1 MVGTTVTQTG
11 RPGSVCVV
19 TEDTNTTADRIVLEL
34 AKLDVSVVRFDLAD
48 FPHHLVLD
56 AALHGSRWGGTL
68 RSRGRTVALEDIG
81 AVLWWHPG
89 KPQIASD
96 GLSDIQ
102 AEWVRKEAAAG
113 LIGVLAALD
122 CFQFSHP
129 PAALAAQLK
138 ADTLARAA
146 LCGVR
151 VPETWIGNSPIPARE
166 FVTGSP
172 SGAVCK
178 SLVSPAIADGLYSSS
193 FYTSR
198 VEAAEIDGS
207 IAGSA
212 HQLQHAVEKAYEV
225 RLVVVGREMFAAGIH
240 THSAAARQDFRS
252 DYQALSYSHVDIP
265 DSVRDGITKILDH
278 YRLVYAAIDLIV
290 DPDNQWWLLDLNPA
304 GNYDW
309 LQKELPELAISAA
322 IARLL
327 ADPHTPAGICGSALP
342 KEENHADRT

>member
-1 MVGTTVTQTG
+1 M
-11 RPGSVCVV
+11 
-19 TEDTNTTADRIVLEL
+19 TEDTNITADRIVLEL

-48 FPHHLVLD
+48 FPHHLALD
-56 AALHGSRWGGTL
+56 ATLRNSRWSGTL
-68 RSRGRTVALEDIG
+68 SARGRTVALEDIQ

-89 KPQIASD
+89 KPQIAAD
-96 GLSDIQ
+96 GLSAGQ

-122 CFQFSHP
+122 CFQFAHP
-129 PAALAAQLK
+129 PSTLAAQLK
-138 ADTLARAA
+138 ADALARAA

-151 VPETWIGNSPIPARE
+151 VPQTWIGNSRIPARE

-178 SLVSPAIADGLYSSS
+178 SLVSPSLVEGPYSSS

-198 VEAAEIDGS
+198 VEAGQIDGS
-207 IAGSA
+207 IAGGA

-225 RLVVVGREMFAAGIH
+225 RLVVVGRDMFAAGIH
-240 THSAAARQDFRS
+240 AHSAAARTDFRS
-252 DYQALSYSHVDIP
+252 DYPALSYSRVEVP
-265 DSVRDGITKILDH
+265 GSVREGITRILDH
-278 YRLVYAAIDLIV
+278 YGLVYAAIDLIV
-290 DPDNQWWLLDLNPA
+290 DPDDQWWLLDLNPA

-327 ADPHTPAGICGSALP
+327 AGTPPAARRRSPRPAQPNTKEASSADLGS
-342 KEENHADRT
+342 R